1 MIGKIIING
10 QIKAVTGLAIGGSKT
25 DMTIGGIDNNVI
37 KTSEGVPF
45 IPGSSLKG
53 KLRSLLERKNNK
65 DKVCNCGKKDCEIC
79 VIFGTGMKSKKEEKD
94 EAGLSRL
101 NVKEEKDEAGLT
113 RLYVRDAF
121 LYDPTKREM
130 ENKEGIFSNL
140 ELAYTEVKW
149 ENTINRLKGKADNP
163 RQQERVPAGSVFEMN
178 LIYNLMIEDDIDM
191 FKHLMEA
198 MRLLEDD
205 YLGGNGSRGYGRVQ
219 FENLEIICKTI
230 NDYKEGNQGTSI
242 YSGYFKDVNQKE
254 VVQKIN
260 AVVGEEGQ

>member
-1 MIGKIIING
+1 MLGKIIING
-10 QIKAVTGLAIGGSKT
+10 QIKALTGLAIGGSKS

-65 DKVCNCGKKDCEIC
+65 EKICNCGKKDCEIC
-79 VIFGTGMKSKKEEKD
+79 VIFGTGMKSKKEE
-94 EAGLSRL
+94 E
-101 NVKEEKDEAGLT
+101 VEAGLT

-121 LYDPTKREM
+121 LYDPIKKEM

-149 ENTINRLKGKADNP
+149 ENTISRLKGKANNP

-205 YLGGNGSRGYGRVQ
+205 YIGGNGSRGYGRIK
-219 FENLEIICKTI
+219 FENLEIICKKI
-230 NDYKEGNQGTSI
+230 ADYKEGNSGTAI
-242 YSGYFKDVNQKE
+242 YSGHFDTLDQKE
-254 VVQKIN
+254 VIQKIKE
-260 AVVGEEGQ
+260 VVGDEGQ